1 MPTPMEVSRLRP
13 YLVAFVSPLIVAG
26 IMKLSWP
33 FFEHSP
39 VTLFLVAVTIS
50 AWYGGLIPAILS
62 MLFSLLL
69 ADYFFIQPYFTFSP
83 KGNVDLVSLV
93 TLLTVGSIISLVS
106 ELLRRARERA
116 VKDLQSTI
124 RADLTAAQLAAI
136 VQSSTDSIISKDLN
150 GIVKTWNAGAVAM
163 FGYSPEE
170 IIGQSIT
177 LIIPTDRLNEEENII
192 ARIKRGE
199 RVDHFETQRTRK
211 NGTLIDVAVT
221 VSPVTDSAGRVV
233 GASKVARDIS
243 ASKKAERVR
252 RTSEAR
258 YNALFDYALDGI
270 LIADFKS
277 YYLDANPAI
286 CRMLGYTRE
295 ELIGLHGSDIVA
307 PAEVEH
313 IDNALEEIKTETGH
327 YRQWMFKRKD
337 GTTFLAEV
345 MATSI
350 PDSNLVAVIRDI
362 TDRNQAEIA
371 LRESE
376 EQLRLAIEATKLGTW
391 QLDLRTRERKWS
403 ERSKELFHLPP
414 SVHLTDEL
422 VLSLVHPEDRPRL
435 EKAIP
440 HALEPA
446 SGGELRS
453 EFRINIPGQLEARW
467 IESQGHVLYENDEPA
482 QMIGTMLD
490 ITDRKHSELALE
502 AEKQLLRTLID
513 ILPDYI
519 YLKDLDSKF
528 LASNEACAKLMGQSL
543 PADLVGKTDAEFY
556 PKALAQQFR
565 EDELKVLSGTP
576 LLNKEEV
583 FLRPDGV
590 TELLLT
596 TKLPIKNREGKITGL
611 VGYGRS
617 ISAER
622 KAEAEIRKL
631 NNELEERVQ
640 QRTAQLQAAVKELE
654 AFSYSVSHDLRAPL
668 RHINGFSKALLEDY
682 GDQLDEQAKYYLR
695 EVRGASNQMA
705 QLIDDVLDL
714 ARVSRTEMHQEKVNL
729 TELAE
734 TVFSEVR
741 KSDKGRNIVFH
752 VTEGMEAIGDRR
764 LLRIVMNNLLG
775 NAWKFTSKKANAEIT
790 FGQELRDGELV
801 YFVRDN
807 GAGFDMKYVNKLFGV
822 FQRLHTATE
831 FEGTG
836 IGLATIQRIVE
847 RHGGKVWAEGV
858 VNEGATFW
866 FTLK

>member
-1 MPTPMEVSRLRP
+1 MPVLMQVSRLRP
-13 YLVAFVSPLIVAG
+13 YLVAFVSPLFVAG

-39 VTLFLVAVTIS
+39 VALFLIAVTVS
-50 AWYGGLIPAILS
+50 AWYGGLMPAILS

-106 ELLRRARERA
+106 ELLHRARERA
-116 VKDLQSTI
+116 VS
-124 RADLTAAQLAAI
+124 AGLTAAQLAAI
-136 VQSSTDSIISKDLN
+136 VESSSDSIISKDLN
-150 GIVKTWNAGAVAM
+150 GIVQTWNAGAAAM
-163 FGYSPEE
+163 FGYRSEE
-170 IIGQSIT
+170 MIDQSIT
-177 LIIPTDRLNEEENII
+177 LIIPTDRLDEEENILE
-192 ARIKRGE
+192 RIRRGE
-199 RVDHFETQRTRK
+199 RVEHFETQRIRK
-211 NGTLIDVAVT
+211 NGTLIDVSVT
-221 VSPVTDSAGRVV
+221 VSPITDSAGRVV

-243 ASKKAERVR
+243 ARKKAERAR

-258 YNALFDYALDGI
+258 YNALFDYAPDGI
-270 LIADFKS
+270 LIADFDS

-286 CRMLGYTRE
+286 CRMLGYPRE

-307 PAEVEH
+307 PAEVAH
-313 IDNALEEIKTETGH
+313 IDNALAEIKTETGH

-345 MATSI
+345 MATSM
-350 PDSNLVAVIRDI
+350 PDGNLLAVIRDI
-362 TDRNQAEIA
+362 TDRNQAERA

-376 EQLRLAIEATKLGTW
+376 EQLRLAVEATKLGTW

-414 SVHLTDEL
+414 SVELTDEL
-422 VLSLVHPEDRPRL
+422 VQSLVHPEDRVWL

-440 HALEPA
+440 RALEPE
-446 SGGELRS
+446 SGGELHN
-453 EFRINIPGQLEARW
+453 EFRINIPGHVEANW
-467 IESQGHVLYENDEPA
+467 IESQGHVLYENNEPA
-482 QMIGTMLD
+482 RMIGTMLD
-490 ITDRKHSELALE
+490 ITDRKRAELALKT
-502 AEKQLLRTLID
+502 EKQLLRTLID
-513 ILPDYI
+513 MLPDYI
-519 YLKDLDSKF
+519 YLKDFDSKF
-528 LASNEACAKLMGQSL
+528 LACNEACARLMGQKS
-543 PADLVGKTDAEFY
+543 PADLVGRTDAEFY
-556 PKALAQQFR
+556 PPALAQQFR
-565 EDELKVLSGTP
+565 EDEIRVLNGTP

-596 TKLPIKNREGKITGL
+596 TKLPITNSEGKITGL

-617 ISAER
+617 ITAER

-631 NNELEERVQ
+631 NDELEERVQ
-640 QRTAQLQAAVKELE
+640 ERTAQLQIAVKELE

-668 RHINGFSKALLEDY
+668 RHINGFGKALLEDY
-682 GDQLDEQAKYYLR
+682 GDQLDDQAHYYLR
-695 EVRGASNQMA
+695 EMRGASNQMA

-714 ARVSRTEMHQEKVNL
+714 ARVSRTEMHQENVNL
-729 TELAE
+729 TELAQ
-734 TVFSEVR
+734 TVFSDLR
-741 KSDKGRNIVFH
+741 KTDRGRNVVFH
-752 VTEGMEAIGDRR
+752 VTEGMEAIGDKR
-764 LLRIVMNNLLG
+764 LLRIVMTNLLG
-775 NAWKFTSKKANAEIT
+775 NAWKFTSKKENAEIT
-790 FGQELRDGELV
+790 FGQVIRDGEMV

-822 FQRLHTATE
+822 FQRLHSAME

-836 IGLATIQRIVE
+836 IGLATIQRIAQ
-847 RHGGKVWAEGV
+847 RHGGTVWAEGV

-866 FTLK
+866 FTLG